1 MENAASETITFVS
14 LLQTAGVMAA
24 IIGGVFG
31 IITLVINRIW
41 AKRDEKKGKLKQI
54 LDSVS
59 DVKKELKDHIAA
71 DDERYAVQC
80 RTRILRFADELI
92 NEPKHLH
99 TQGNFEQCLQDITV
113 YDQYCAD
120 HPKFK
125 NELTL
130 RSAEIIRKVYDE
142 CAREHKF
149 L

>member
-1 MENAASETITFVS
+1 METAAVEVIGFAE
-14 LLQTAGVMAA
+14 LLKTASVAAAVAGVFSL
-24 IIGGVFG
+24 V
-31 IITLVINRIW
+31 TLFINRFW
-41 AKRDEKKGKLKQI
+41 AKRDEKKGKLKAI
-54 LDSVS
+54 LDRI
-59 DVKKELKDHIAA
+59 DEMDGKLTAHIAA
-71 DDERYAVQC
+71 DDERNAVQC

-99 TQGNFEQCLQDITV
+99 TQGNFEQTLQDITV

-120 HPKFK
+120 HPKFR

>member
-1 MENAASETITFVS
+1 METAAVEVIGFAE
-14 LLQTAGVMAA
+14 LLKTASVAAAVAGVFSL
-24 IIGGVFG
+24 V
-31 IITLVINRIW
+31 TLFINRFW
-41 AKRDEKKGKLKQI
+41 AKRDEKKGRLKEIQESISSMDGKLN
-54 LDSVS
+54 
-59 DVKKELKDHIAA
+59 DHIAA

-99 TQGNFEQCLQDITV
+99 TQGNFEQTLQDITD
-113 YDQYCAD
+113 YDRYCD
-120 HPKFK
+120 EHPKFR

>member
-1 MENAASETITFVS
+1 MENAANEVITIAS
-14 LLQTAGVMAA
+14 LLKTAGVAAA
-24 IIGGVFG
+24 IISGVFG
-31 IITLVINRIW
+31 LITFLLTRLW
-41 AKRDEKKGKLKQI
+41 AKIDERKGKLKQI
-54 LDSVS
+54 LDNLA
-59 DVKKELKDHIAA
+59 DVQKELKDHIAA

-99 TQGNFEQCLQDITV
+99 TQGNFEQCLQDITA
-113 YDQYCAD
+113 YDQYCAE

-130 RSAEIIRKVYDE
+130 RSAEIIRKIYDE

>member
-1 MENAASETITFVS
+1 MDLGVYCLHFAS
-14 LLQTAGVMAA
+14 M
-24 IIGGVFG
+24 VFG
-31 IITLVINRIW
+31 NDVKDIASICTYNNLGMDMQDSITDIN
-41 AKRDEKKGKLKQI
+41 GKLTA
-54 LDSVS
+54 
-59 DVKKELKDHIAA
+59 HIAA
-71 DDERYAVQC
+71 DDERNAVQC

>member
-1 MENAASETITFVS
+1 MENAASEAIS
-14 LLQTAGVMAA
+14 LSTLLGTAGISAVVVG
-24 IIGGVFG
+24 IFG
-31 IITLVINRIW
+31 LITLLLNRHW
-41 AKRDEKKGKLKQI
+41 AKKDEKQGWRKAMQE
-54 LDSVS
+54 SVA
-59 DVKKELKDHIAA
+59 DIKAELKAHIAA
-71 DDERYAVQC
+71 DDERYAVMC

-113 YDQYCAD
+113 YDQYCAE

>member
-1 MENAASETITFVS
+1 MENAANEVITISS

-24 IIGGVFG
+24 IIGGFFG
-31 IITLVINRIW
+31 IVTLVINRIW
-41 AKRDEKKGKLKQI
+41 AKMDEKKGWRKEMQESISAIDGKLTA
-54 LDSVS
+54 
-59 DVKKELKDHIAA
+59 HIQA
-71 DDERYAVQC
+71 DDERNAVQC

-99 TQGNFEQCLQDITV
+99 TQGNFEQCLQDITF

>member
-1 MENAASETITFVS
+1 MENAASETITFAS

-24 IIGGVFG
+24 IIGGFFG

-54 LDSVS
+54 LDSLS
-59 DVKKELKDHIAA
+59 DVKQELKDHIAA

-99 TQGNFEQCLQDITV
+99 TQGNFEQCLQDITA

-130 RSAEIIRKVYDE
+130 RSSEIIRKVYDE

>member
-1 MENAASETITFVS
+1 MESAASDVITIAS
-14 LLQTAGVMAA
+14 LLKTAGVAAA
-24 IIGGVFG
+24 IIAGVFG
-31 IITLVINRIW
+31 LITLLLTRLW
-41 AKRDEKKGKLKQI
+41 AKIDEKKGKLKQI
-54 LDSVS
+54 LDSIS
-59 DVKKELKDHIAA
+59 DVDGKLNAHIAA

-99 TQGNFEQCLQDITV
+99 TQGNFEQCLQDITD
-113 YDQYCAD
+113 YDHYCAD

-130 RSAEIIRKVYDE
+130 RSSEIIRKVYDE

>member
-1 MENAASETITFVS
+1 MENAANEGTT
-14 LLQTAGVMAA
+14 LLQVLGAAGVAA
-24 IIGGVFG
+24 IVAGLFG
-31 IITLVINRIW
+31 LLTLFLNRYW
-41 AKRDEKKGKLKQI
+41 AKKDEKSGKLKAIQ
-54 LDSVS
+54 DSIEKVDS
-59 DVKKELKDHIAA
+59 ALATHIAA

-99 TQGNFEQCLQDITV
+99 TQGNFEQTLQDITE
-113 YDQYCAD
+113 YDQYCAA
-120 HPKFK
+120 HPTFK
-125 NELTL
+125 NERTH

>member
-1 MENAASETITFVS
+1 METAANDAITIAS
-14 LLQTAGVMAA
+14 LLKTAGTAAA
-24 IIGGVFG
+24 IIAGVFG
-31 IITLVINRIW
+31 LITVLLTRLW
-41 AKRDEKKGKLKQI
+41 AKIDEKKGKLKQI
-54 LDSVS
+54 LDNL
-59 DVKKELKDHIAA
+59 DEVKKELKDHIEA

-92 NEPKHLH
+92 NEPQHLH
-99 TQGNFEQCLQDITV
+99 TQGNFDQCLQDITV

>member
-1 MENAASETITFVS
+1 METAAGEVVGFAELLKTASVAAAVS
-14 LLQTAGVMAA
+14 G
-24 IIGGVFG
+24 IFG
-31 IITLVINRIW
+31 LITLFINRFW
-41 AKRDEKKGKLKQI
+41 AKRDEKKGKLKEIQESI
-54 LDSVS
+54 S
-59 DVKKELKDHIAA
+59 DMDEKLNAHIAA

-99 TQGNFEQCLQDITV
+99 TQGQFDQTLQDITE
-113 YDQYCAD
+113 YDHYCAE
-120 HPKFK
+120 HPTFR

-130 RSAEIIRKVYDE
+130 RSAEIIRQIYGE